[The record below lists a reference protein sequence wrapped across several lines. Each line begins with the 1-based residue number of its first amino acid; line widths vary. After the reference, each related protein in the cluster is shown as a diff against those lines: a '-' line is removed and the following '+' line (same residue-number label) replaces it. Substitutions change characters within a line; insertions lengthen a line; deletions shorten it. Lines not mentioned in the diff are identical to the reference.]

1 MYVEYCVFGHML
13 YNNGNDNGNKG
24 NSGVKHN
31 SVNMNINVNMNTY
44 KEITSNM
51 IMYENDT
58 RYVCQ

>member
-13 YNNGNDNGNKG
+13 YNNGNGNKG
-24 NSGVKHN
+24 NSGVKNN
-31 SVNMNINVNMNTY
+31 SVNMNINVNMNTH